1 MFLEIHTDRRPKT
14 PYHYG
19 LFRETYRQDGQ
30 VKHRTRGRVTGLSY
44 AQLLAL
50 RGFI

>member
-19 LFRETYRQDGQ
+19 LFREKGY
-30 VKHRTRGRVTGLSY
+30 
-44 AQLLAL
+44 QLDSTCLKL
-50 RGFI
+50 